1 MSPASMTKRIE
12 QIENH
17 LSKLKLMMAEVEIKN
32 AAAPK
37 KPKAKPKAEP
47 KKKDKPATIRDC
59 VKKSDLS
66 KFTVKE
72 LKAFIKENAIDIK
85 ELSKKNKEDLV
96 KAVWKALKASATDT
110 ESESEDSSSS
120 SGSESE

>member
-17 LSKLKLMMAEVEIKN
+17 LSKLKLMMAEVEN
-32 AAAPK
+32 SAPK
-37 KPKAKPKAEP
+37 KSKAKPKAEP